1 MIKIVPVSSQEE
13 IRLCE
18 RFQWRQPGQGGFST
32 EQPGVLMDER
42 AEERSLDWKS
52 STAEVSL
59 HRLGTG
65 CCMWMDV
72 GADYFAPVPSVSKA
86 CAQSQLIYIYI
97 LVDSSRDHSDFELFM
112 ALNSNVVKCCLFA
125 TCTGS
130 GGTDRCGVDCRSYMN
145 VISLHKELCV
155 VSGWQLEESRW

>member
-1 MIKIVPVSSQEE
+1 MLILLPLSPLLVKPAHRVSS
-13 IRLCE
+13 
-18 RFQWRQPGQGGFST
+18 
-32 EQPGVLMDER
+32 
-42 AEERSLDWKS
+42 
-52 STAEVSL
+52 
-59 HRLGTG
+59 
-65 CCMWMDV
+65 
-72 GADYFAPVPSVSKA
+72 
-86 CAQSQLIYIYI
+86 YIYI

>member
-1 MIKIVPVSSQEE
+1 MSVRRSGPWIGSPAQQRCPCTGLGLGAACGWMWVLIILPLSPLLVKPAHRVSS
-13 IRLCE
+13 
-18 RFQWRQPGQGGFST
+18 
-32 EQPGVLMDER
+32 
-42 AEERSLDWKS
+42 
-52 STAEVSL
+52 
-59 HRLGTG
+59 
-65 CCMWMDV
+65 
-72 GADYFAPVPSVSKA
+72 
-86 CAQSQLIYIYI
+86 YIYI

-155 VSGWQLEESRW
+155 VSGWQLEESRWWRWLLHNLNLNHTKFLWWCRDGFTTRYKQRR